1 MVNTLEESS
10 SEMDMDQ
17 SPRCLEY
24 PVINHKEP
32 AEADNNNRVALVPA
46 NIETEEPRGIIQQ
59 DALFETLCT

>member
-1 MVNTLEESS
+1 
-10 SEMDMDQ
+10 MDMDQ